1 MQHDTHRTRNFRVR
15 LGHLQV
21 VVRARDPSDAI
32 ALARKHWGM
41 ELPRLWDVIYQKR
54 EQEFVVEELA

>member
-1 MQHDTHRTRNFRVR
+1 MNHTPTTRRYRVR

-21 VVRARDPSDAI
+21 VVRARDPSEAI

-54 EQEFVVEELA
+54 EQEFTVEELT